1 MYPETPDQNFN
12 PSTRPEPARYLI
24 FISIPDPNPPDIE
37 KKTHLLS
44 PAGINLLSMRV
55 MLHIIWPRTQVGWID
70 QIFTKSKILRGPRWE
85 HLTAW
90 SRLRFGKG
98 TLWLAFAC
106 SCVAYTLGTH
116 QMWRRQLTNW
126 GGAWK
131 RAGRGYPGH
140 RPSLWAFPGSE
151 EGGSVDFR
159 RKCETIFEGI
169 TAPLNSFV
177 WFFEIRN
184 HICDKIWVFEYTHSV
199 SHI

>member
-1 MYPETPDQNFN
+1 
-12 PSTRPEPARYLI
+12 
-24 FISIPDPNPPDIE
+24 
-37 KKTHLLS
+37 
-44 PAGINLLSMRV
+44 

-70 QIFTKSKILRGPRWE
+70 QFFTKAIILRGPRWE

-90 SRLRFGKG
+90 SRLRFRKG
-98 TLWLAFAC
+98 TFWLAFAC

-151 EGGSVDFR
+151 EGGRVDFR

-184 HICDKIWVFEYTHSV
+184 HICDRIWVFELGNTEIQLWLNWTPLKIVILTTLAALNFEFLRIFEIFNCDIHKKSKFKASKMV
-199 SHI
+199 RMGFIDHWK